1 MNVVTKTISFSTR
14 GNTDIID
21 ITDRVNEALIES
33 KLKEGLATISVIGST
48 GGLATCEYE
57 PGLISD
63 LKRVIEELIP
73 KNKSYAHDRGWGG
86 GNAHSHLR
94 ASLFG
99 PSLTFPFVNGELLL
113 GTWQQ
118 IIFIDFDTR
127 ARQRKVILQF
137 LGV

>member
-21 ITDRVNEALIES
+21 ITDRVNKALVES
-33 KLKEGLATISVIGST
+33 KLKEGAVTISVIGST
-48 GGLATCEYE
+48 GGLTTCEYE

-63 LKRVIEELIP
+63 LKRVIEELVP
-73 KNKSYAHDRGWGG
+73 KNKGYAHDGGWEG

-99 PSLTFPFVNGELLL
+99 ASLTFPFVNGELLL

>member
-1 MNVVTKTISFSTR
+1 MSVVTKTISLSTK

-21 ITDRVNEALIES
+21 ITDKVIKALSET
-33 KLKEGLATISVIGST
+33 KLKDGIVNISVVGST
-48 GGLATCEYE
+48 AGITTCENE
-57 PGLISD
+57 LGLISD
-63 LKRVIEELIP
+63 LKRIIEELIP
-73 KNKSYAHDRGWGG
+73 KNKGYTHNGSWGE

-99 PSLTFPFVNGELLL
+99 TSVTFPFITGELSL

-127 ARQRKVILQF
+127 ARQRKLILQF
-137 LGV
+137 LGE

>member
-1 MNVVTKTISFSTR
+1 MNVITKSINFSTR

-21 ITDRVNEALIES
+21 ITDKIIKALSET
-33 KLKEGLATISVIGST
+33 KLKDGIVAITVVGST
-48 GGLATCEYE
+48 AGITTCENE
-57 PGLISD
+57 SGLISD
-63 LKRVIEELIP
+63 LKKIIEELIP
-73 KNKSYAHDRGWGG
+73 QHKGYSHNGAWGE

-99 PSLTFPFVNGELLL
+99 PSVTFPFIDGELSL

-137 LGV
+137 VGE